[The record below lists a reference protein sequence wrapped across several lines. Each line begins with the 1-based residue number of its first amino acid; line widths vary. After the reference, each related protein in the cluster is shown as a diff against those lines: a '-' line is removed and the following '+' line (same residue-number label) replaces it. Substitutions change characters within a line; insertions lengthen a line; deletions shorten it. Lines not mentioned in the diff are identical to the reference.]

1 MISSKGQQMDVVIT
15 DQSGVTKAELA
26 GRLDTA
32 NVNELEQQFTTGIL
46 PKAQN
51 TIVDLTNVSFI
62 ASLGIRM
69 LLTTARGL
77 AGRGA
82 KFVMFGANPAVMEIF
97 ETTALS
103 DIIPIVIT
111 EADALAELAA

>member
-1 MISSKGQQMDVVIT
+1 MDVVFT
-15 DQSGVTKAELA
+15 EESGVTKAELV

-32 NVNELEQQFTTGIL
+32 NVNELEHRFTAGIM
-46 PKAQN
+46 PKAQH
-51 TIVDLTNVSFI
+51 TVVDLSNVTFI

-77 AGRGA
+77 ANRGA
-82 KFVMFGANPAVMEIF
+82 KFAMFGATAPVLEIF

-103 DIIPIVIT
+103 DIIPILTT
-111 EADALAELAA
+111 EADAIAEVIG

>member
-1 MISSKGQQMDVVIT
+1 MDVVIT
-15 DQSGVTKAELA
+15 EEAGVTKAELS

-32 NVNELEQQFTTGIL
+32 NVNEIEQHFTTGIM
-46 PKAQN
+46 PKAQH
-51 TIVDLTNVSFI
+51 TVVDLSNVSFI

-77 AGRGA
+77 ASRGA
-82 KFVMFGANPAVMEIF
+82 KFAMFGANPAVMEIF

-103 DIIPIVIT
+103 DIIPILTT
-111 EADALAELAA
+111 EADALAEVSG

>member
-1 MISSKGQQMDVVIT
+1 MDIVIT
-15 DQSGVTKAELA
+15 DASGVTKAELN

-32 NVNELEQQFTTGIL
+32 NVNDLELRFTAGIM
-46 PKAQN
+46 PKAQH
-51 TIVDLTNVSFI
+51 TIVDLTNVTFI

-77 AGRGA
+77 ASRGA
-82 KFVMFGANPAVMEIF
+82 KFAMFGANPAVMEIF

-103 DIIPIVIT
+103 DIIPILQT
-111 EADALAELAA
+111 EADAMAEVAG

>member
-1 MISSKGQQMDVVIT
+1 MGVVIT
-15 DQSGVTKAELA
+15 EVAGVTKAELS

-32 NVNELEQQFTTGIL
+32 SVGQVETSFISGIV

-51 TIVDLTNVSFI
+51 TVVDLSQVTFI

-69 LLTTARGL
+69 LLSAARVL
-77 AGRGA
+77 SRGNA
-82 KFVMFGANPAVMEIF
+82 KFVLYGANAAVMTVI

-103 DIIPIVIT
+103 DIIPVFVS
-111 EADALAELAA
+111 EADAMAALTA

>member
-1 MISSKGQQMDVVIT
+1 MDVVIT
-15 DQSGVTKAELA
+15 NLAGVTKAALN

-32 NVNELEQQFTTGIL
+32 NVHGVESKFTAGIISE
-46 PKAQN
+46 AQHAV
-51 TIVDLTNVSFI
+51 IDLSSVTFI

-77 AGRGA
+77 NKLGA
-82 KFVMFGANPAVMEIF
+82 KLVLFGATTPVMEII

-103 DIIPIVIT
+103 DIIPVFVT
-111 EADALAELAA
+111 EAEAIAAVSR

>member
-1 MISSKGQQMDVVIT
+1 MSVVIT
-15 DQSGVTKAELA
+15 DVSGVTKAELS
-26 GRLDTA
+26 GRLDTP
-32 NVNELEQQFTTGIL
+32 NVNQIETSFIAGIV

-51 TIVDLTNVSFI
+51 TVVDLSKVTFV

-69 LLTTARGL
+69 LLSAARVL
-77 AGRGA
+77 DRRGA

-103 DIIPIVIT
+103 DIIPVLVS
-111 EADALAELAA
+111 EDDALAAVNG

>member
-1 MISSKGQQMDVVIT
+1 MDVSIT
-15 DQSGVTKAELA
+15 ELPGVTKAGLS

-32 NVNELEQQFTTGIL
+32 NVNQVEMYFTASIM

-51 TIVDLTNVSFI
+51 TIVDLTEVSFI

-69 LLTTARGL
+69 LLSTARGL
-77 AGRGA
+77 SRRGA
-82 KFVMFGANPAVMEIF
+82 KLVMFGANPAVLEII

-103 DIIPIVIT
+103 EIIPVLPT
-111 EADALAELAA
+111 EADAIAAVAA

>member
-1 MISSKGQQMDVVIT
+1 MDVVIT
-15 DQSGVTKAELA
+15 EESGVTKAELA

-32 NVNELEQQFTTGIL
+32 NVNELEHHFTTGIM

-51 TIVDLTNVSFI
+51 TIVDLSKVSFI

-82 KFVMFGANPAVMEIF
+82 KFVMYGANPAVMEIF

-103 DIIPIVIT
+103 DIIPILTT
-111 EADALAELAA
+111 EAEALAEVAG

>member
-1 MISSKGQQMDVVIT
+1 MNVVI
-15 DQSGVTKAELA
+15 SEEAGVTKAELA

-32 NVNELEQQFTTGIL
+32 NVNDIEQQFTSGIM
-46 PKAQN
+46 PKAQH
-51 TIVDLTNVSFI
+51 TVVDLSNVSFI

-82 KFVMFGANPAVMEIF
+82 KLALFGANPAVMEIF
-97 ETTALS
+97 ETTALF
-103 DIIPIVIT
+103 DIIPIVAT
-111 EADALAELAA
+111 EADALAEVAG

>member
-1 MISSKGQQMDVVIT
+1 MQVVIT
-15 DQSGVTKAELA
+15 DEAGVTKAELA

-32 NVNELEQQFTTGIL
+32 NVNELEAQFTTGIM

-51 TIVDLTNVSFI
+51 TIVDLSNVSFI

-77 AGRGA
+77 ANRGA

-103 DIIPIVIT
+103 DIIPILTT
-111 EADALAELAA
+111 EADAMAEVSA